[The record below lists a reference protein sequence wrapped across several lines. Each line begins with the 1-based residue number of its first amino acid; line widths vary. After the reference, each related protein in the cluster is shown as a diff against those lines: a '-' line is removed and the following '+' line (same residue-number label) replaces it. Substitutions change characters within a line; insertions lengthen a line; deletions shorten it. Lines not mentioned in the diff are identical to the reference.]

1 VAAYYYA
8 SGKRVPLEP
17 DEGQVAVVRQSEGRR
32 GLEASI
38 PPESVQQHH
47 VASGVRLVPRSKL
60 DESSLRQLRA
70 EGALQTVYRRGQAL
84 LVPLPEVR
92 VEVDDERQ
100 RRAVMAAIAKA
111 PHPVELREETENV
124 LVLRPKSKSG
134 DDALE
139 IANFVFETARPA
151 AASVRL
157 IQFVPRPTSTKR

>member
-1 VAAYYYA
+1 M
-8 SGKRVPLEP
+8 
-17 DEGQVAVVRQSEGRR
+17 
-32 GLEASI
+32 
-38 PPESVQQHH
+38 H
-47 VASGVRLVPRSKL
+47 RSKL

-84 LVPLPEVR
+84 MVPLPEVR

-111 PHPVELREETENV
+111 PHPVELCEETENV

-134 DDALE
+134 DDALD